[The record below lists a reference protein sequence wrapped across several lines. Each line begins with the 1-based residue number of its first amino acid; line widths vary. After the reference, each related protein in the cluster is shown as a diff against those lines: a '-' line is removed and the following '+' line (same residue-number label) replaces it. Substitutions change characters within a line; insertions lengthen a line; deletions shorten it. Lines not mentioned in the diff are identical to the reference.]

1 MPRRS
6 PWLWTETWPNES
18 VEPVEA
24 QLFLRN
30 VGDGILAAVV
40 SFSDRDGWNLC
51 LNFKGHDTYTRYPT
65 WEELLDAATELMPDE
80 YDYAAQVME
89 AQEGH
94 ISTIIINQ
102 LATPPG
108 EQNG

>member
-1 MPRRS
+1 MPTRS

-18 VEPVEA
+18 SEFVEA

-30 VGDGILAAVV
+30 VGDGTLAAVV
-40 SFSDRDGWNLC
+40 SISDRDGWNLC

-65 WEELLDAATELMPDE
+65 WEELLDAATQLLPDE
-80 YDYAAQVME
+80 FDFAAQVME
-89 AQEGH
+89 ARETE

-102 LATPPG
+102 LGTPPG
-108 EQNG
+108 DISG